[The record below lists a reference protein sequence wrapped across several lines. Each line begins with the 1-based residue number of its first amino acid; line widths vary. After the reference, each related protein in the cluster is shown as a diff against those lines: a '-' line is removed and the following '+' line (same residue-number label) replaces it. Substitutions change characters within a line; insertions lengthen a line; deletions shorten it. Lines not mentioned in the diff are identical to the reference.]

1 MTDLKQDASKRE
13 RTRARLVA
21 ATLEAVA
28 AKGVAGASLDD
39 IAARAGMTKGAIYSN
54 FAGKAELLLAAMGER
69 GLTLSSAP
77 RVGATI
83 EETLA
88 GLAHDLAQAVR
99 RASGAGALAAEFQL
113 HALNDPE
120 MRKAM
125 GATYAA
131 SFAGL
136 GRILAQAS
144 GAPSRMSPQVLAVA
158 VQAVAMG
165 FLVQSFITPEA
176 IDEDLIVETF
186 AALAAGV
193 TGPPSAPAS
202 GPGPS
207 G

>member
-1 MTDLKQDASKRE
+1 MTDLKQDASKRD

-69 GLTLSSAP
+69 GLTLSSTP
-77 RVGATI
+77 RIGATLA
-83 EETLA
+83 ETLA
-88 GLAHDLAQAVR
+88 DLARDLSQAIR
-99 RASGAGALAAEFQL
+99 RASGAGALAAEFHM
-113 HALNDPE
+113 HALSDPE

-125 GATYAA
+125 GAIYAA
-131 SFAGL
+131 SFASL
-136 GRILAQAS
+136 GRILEQAS
-144 GAPSRMSPQVLAVA
+144 GPKPAMSPQALAVA
-158 VQAVAMG
+158 IQAVAMG

-176 IDEDLIVETF
+176 IDEVLITETL

-193 TGPPSAPAS
+193 TGPP
-202 GPGPS
+202 
-207 G
+207 